1 MAQSNLIGKVILGYT
16 IEEELGS
23 GASSTVYRV
32 VKRNASGSQTR
43 ALKHI
48 AIPTEKQYR
57 AVWASMGG
65 DSSKADNY
73 FTQMLN
79 NIVSEIKNL
88 RALSDQGGPHIL
100 RYYDNDIHE
109 TPSPKRYD
117 IFILMEYLTPLDE
130 YVQDHDF
137 LVRDV
142 VQLGLNVLEG
152 LRFCHARNIIHRDIK
167 EENIFVAVSPTDHT
181 KTYKIGDFGVSKAL
195 NDSAR
200 AESLK
205 GTPDFLAPE
214 VYLRKEGYTKNV
226 DLYSLGIVLYRLL
239 NHTRNP
245 FLPPFP
251 EQYDD
256 SDKDTAF
263 HQRMK
268 GEIPPPPA
276 LGGDAIGAVILQA
289 LSSSSQRFQDA
300 DSFID
305 ALTTA
310 VLSTSEDILSQRITP
325 KPESVPQP
333 DPHKKD
339 SLTIGETETLPSQT
353 FSDDKGSKT
362 IHKHLFEDPIPP
374 VRPPDIPT
382 PTPNPTP
389 KPVQPHNDPE
399 NDSPPSPHPAKGTAK
414 RTPPPID
421 EPEDVPILDQ
431 HIQKKLIFVLPIL
444 FLLVGVIAY
453 FIVVPALY
461 GKVVGFIDWL
471 FSDPQN
477 IIDTLR
483 DPNTAFS
490 RWNVIVGIR
499 IFWWVWLAGF
509 ITSLFFVGKQ
519 LHAKP
524 EANAPNAVFRGK
536 EAYLAM
542 LDVQDGLKQLKSH
555 HQNKQLDA
563 LLYLVRTL
571 EEKLSIEQ
579 DFGCG
584 NEATTRCE
592 NNIAKQIEYLLD
604 TLSTIEEQN
613 LEECL
618 NAMRIAAEHITA
630 LLYKRTTLTTR

>member
-1 MAQSNLIGKVILGYT
+1 MARNNLIGKIVLGYR

-65 DSSKADNY
+65 DTSKADNY

-88 RALSDQGGPHIL
+88 RALCDQGGPHIL

-109 TPSPKRYD
+109 TTSPKRYD

-130 YVQDHDF
+130 YVQNHDF
-137 LVRDV
+137 LIRDV
-142 VQLGLNVLEG
+142 IQLGLDVLEG
-152 LRFCHARNIIHRDIK
+152 LRFCHARNIVHRDIK
-167 EENIFVAVSPTDHT
+167 EENIFVAVSPTDNS

-195 NDSAR
+195 DGSTR

-251 EQYDD
+251 EQY
-256 SDKDTAF
+256 SDLDKETAF

-276 LGGDAIGAVILQA
+276 LGGDAIGAVILKA
-289 LSSSSQRFQDA
+289 LSNSSQRFQDA

-305 ALTTA
+305 ALIAA
-310 VLSTSEDILSQRITP
+310 VRNTPEDVLSQRITP
-325 KPESVPQP
+325 KSEPVMQA
-333 DPHKKD
+333 DPHKND
-339 SLTIGETETLPSQT
+339 SLTIGEEVPLPSQT
-353 FSDDKGSKT
+353 FSDDRKSKT
-362 IHKHLFEDPIPP
+362 IHKQLFEDPIPP
-374 VRPPDIPT
+374 VRPPDIDPT
-382 PTPNPTP
+382 PRPTP
-389 KPVQPHNDPE
+389 QPIQTHTDPGS
-399 NDSPPSPHPAKGTAK
+399 DSPSSFHAAKRAVK

-421 EPEDVPILDQ
+421 DPEDVPILDQ
-431 HIQKKLIFVLPIL
+431 HIHKKLIFAIPIL

-461 GKVVGFIDWL
+461 GRVVSFIDWL

-483 DPNTAFS
+483 DPDTAFS
-490 RWNVIVGIR
+490 RWNVMVGIR

-524 EANAPNAVFRGK
+524 QANSPNAIFRGK
-536 EAYLAM
+536 EAYHAM
-542 LDVQDGLKQLKSH
+542 LDVQDGLKQLRSRYP
-555 HQNKQLDA
+555 NKQLDE
-563 LLYLVRTL
+563 LLYLVKTL

-584 NEATTRCE
+584 DDATTRCE

-604 TLSTIEEQN
+604 TLSAIEEQN
-613 LEECL
+613 LDECI
-618 NAMRIAAEHITA
+618 NAMHIAAEHISA
-630 LLYKRTTLTTR
+630 LLRRRTILTTK